1 VGFGSFFKKKKKEVE
16 KGVNDVENMIKNEI
30 QPENEL
36 EKMDQ
41 SFTAE
46 KAELENANKGPGKTN
61 QLQTG
66 EDIHSEND
74 PSSKPDSAVSRS
86 TFNEVTVNIDSEL
99 LRKAQAKG
107 IDLSNTLEQQLKRI
121 VAGA

>member
-1 VGFGSFFKKKKKEVE
+1 MGFRSFFKKKKKEVQ
-16 KGVNDVENMIKNEI
+16 KGVNDVENMVMNEI
-30 QPENEL
+30 QL

-46 KAELENANKGPGKTN
+46 KAELEDANKGPGKTN
-61 QLQTG
+61 HLQTK
-66 EDIHSEND
+66 EDIHSENG
-74 PSSKPDSAVSRS
+74 PSSKSDSAVSRS
-86 TFNEVTVNIDSEL
+86 ILNEVTVNIDSEL

-107 IDLSNTLEQQLKRI
+107 IDLSNTLEQQLKRM